1 MRLIDADKIVN
12 YETTGN
18 ISCGNIHKENQ
29 HLVILPIEHLSDI
42 PTVDAEIV
50 KHGKWISGAEDFTC
64 GNYKYECSCCEC
76 YFNLSDGDGDY
87 YYCPNCGAKMDL
99 EYE

>member
-1 MRLIDADKIVN
+1 MRLIDAEKLKHHYAWWGQDYPIKEIFD
-12 YETTGN
+12 E
-18 ISCGNIHKENQ
+18 IIHRQ
-29 HLVILPIEHLSDI
+29 

-64 GNYKYECSCCEC
+64 RNYKYECSCCEC

-99 EYE
+99 E